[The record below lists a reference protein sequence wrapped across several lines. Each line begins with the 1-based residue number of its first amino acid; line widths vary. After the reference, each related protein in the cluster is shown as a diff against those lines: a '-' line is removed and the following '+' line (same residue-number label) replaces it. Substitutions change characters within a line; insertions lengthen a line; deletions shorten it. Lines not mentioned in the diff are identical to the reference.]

1 MAGTAGPSYK
11 SKQRR
16 WWMVA
21 PNDGIEAEDDDVG
34 VLIYIERQLR
44 KKKAEAAAESR
55 EQEDDINC
63 FIPYQ
68 TLNFNKSE
76 EIA

>member
-1 MAGTAGPSYK
+1 
-11 SKQRR
+11 
-16 WWMVA
+16 MVA

-44 KKKAEAAAESR
+44 KKAEAAAESR
-55 EQEDDINC
+55 EQEDINC
-63 FIPYQ
+63 FIPYR
-68 TLNFNKSE
+68 TSNFNKSE